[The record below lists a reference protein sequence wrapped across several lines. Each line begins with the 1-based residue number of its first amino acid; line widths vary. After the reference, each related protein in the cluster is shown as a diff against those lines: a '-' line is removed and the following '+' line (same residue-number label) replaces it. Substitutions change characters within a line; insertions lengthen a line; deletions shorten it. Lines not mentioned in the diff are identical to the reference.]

1 MSSTRKA
8 NRAAEAEARKD
19 ERQAVA
25 RAEAARHE
33 TAVKPTAQKTLADYN
48 FKPGEPVPLHVLNAM
63 AEASR
68 EAQTEKITEAAQAA
82 AKAVV
87 TTLGSHAERKITKRY
102 DNAAKASARL
112 AATKV

>member
-19 ERQAVA
+19 ERQAIA
-25 RAEAARHE
+25 SAEADRRE
-33 TAVKPTAQKTLADYN
+33 SVVKPTAQKTLADYKL
-48 FKPGEPVPLHVLNAM
+48 KPGEPVPLHVLNAM

-68 EAQTEKITEAAQAA
+68 EEQSEKINEAAQAA

-87 TTLGSHAERKITKRY
+87 STLGNHAERKISKRY
-102 DNAAKASARL
+102 DNAAKAAARL